1 MQVLLC
7 GSGYAASY
15 VAPLLE
21 RPSGMRLAGVLSRG
35 SARSRGLARQLSVPH
50 YAGLGALPEGVVDA
64 AVVAVPGEAG
74 TRLAVGLLGRGVPVL
89 AEHPWEPEAL
99 ERALAAAAEHGVVFE
114 VNGHFADLAE
124 GPGTLLRHAAAAPRP
139 LYAHLTA
146 NPRTLW
152 SALDLLGRA
161 LGGLRPLELA
171 PDAAPGPGAVGFAVV
186 QGTLAG
192 VATTILCQT
201 QVSAHDDGSAT
212 LVNHRVELGYA
223 DGLLSLADT
232 FGPVVRVERSL
243 PPALWSRP
251 AWSLLS
257 PLPTAVAGVAATALR
272 HAANLAALDRFAAH
286 LRGGPPAP
294 EVAPSYLRDLAAVWR
309 AALDRIGGLRVVGA
323 L

>member
-21 RPSGMRLAGVLSRG
+21 RPAGMRLACVLSRG
-35 SARSRGLARQLSVPH
+35 SERSRALARQAAVAH
-50 YAGLGALPEGVVDA
+50 YAGLEALPEGVVDA

-74 TRLAVGLLGRGVPVL
+74 TRLAVGLLDRGIPVL
-89 AEHPWEPEAL
+89 AEHPWEPASL
-99 ERALAAAAEHGVVFE
+99 ERALAVAAERGVAFE
-114 VNGHFADLAE
+114 VNGHFADLAD
-124 GPGTLLRHAAAAPRP
+124 GAGTLLRHAAAAPRP
-139 LYAHLTA
+139 LYAHLTV

-161 LGGLRPLELA
+161 LGALRPLDLA
-171 PDAAPGPGAVGFAVV
+171 PAAARGPGAVGFAVV

-212 LVNHRVELGYA
+212 LVNHRLELGDA
-223 DGLLSLADT
+223 DGLLSMADT

-257 PLPTAVAGVAATALR
+257 PLPTAVAGVTATALR
-272 HAANLAALDRFAAH
+272 HAANLAALGRFAAH
-286 LRGGPPAP
+286 LRGAPPAP
-294 EVAPSYLRDLAAVWR
+294 EVAPAYLRDLAAAWR
-309 AALDRIGGLRVVGA
+309 AILDRIGDLGVVGG

>member
-1 MQVLLC
+1 
-7 GSGYAASY
+7 
-15 VAPLLE
+15 
-21 RPSGMRLAGVLSRG
+21 MRLAGVLSRG
-35 SARSRGLARQLSVPH
+35 SERSRALARQASVAH
-50 YAGLGALPEGVVDA
+50 YAGLEALPQGVVDA

-74 TRLAVGLLGRGVPVL
+74 TRLAVGLLDRGIPVL

-99 ERALAAAAEHGVVFE
+99 ERALAAAAERGVAFE

-124 GPGTLLRHAAAAPRP
+124 GAGTLLRHAAAAPPP

-161 LGGLRPLELA
+161 LGALRPLDLA
-171 PDAAPGPGAVGFAVV
+171 PAAARGPGAVGFAVGFAV
-186 QGTLAG
+186 LQGTLAG

-201 QVSAHDDGSAT
+201 QVSAEDDGSAT
-212 LVNHRVELGYA
+212 LVNHRLELGDA
-223 DGLLSLADT
+223 GGLLSMADT

-257 PLPTAVAGVAATALR
+257 PLPTAVAGVTVTALR
-272 HAANLAALDRFAAH
+272 HAANLAALGRFAAH
-286 LRGGPPAP
+286 LRGAPPAP
-294 EVAPSYLRDLAAVWR
+294 EVAPAYLRDLAAAWR
-309 AALDRIGGLRVVGA
+309 AVLDRIGDLGVVGG